1 MAKKIIGIYQI
12 TCTVNNRR
20 YIGQSIDIKR
30 RFNQHKRKPPDGM
43 IDDVAKY
50 GIDKFKF
57 EILEECAPEELTA
70 REDFYLST
78 LNPEYNIR
86 TEGHGISEDTRKKLS
101 IANTGK
107 KKPSIS
113 RRVKCVETGEVFESL
128 RAAAKWCHLPSSNLC
143 ALLAGKGR
151 TLGGYHWIFADED
164 EEAALERIRQMPEGR
179 QHTDESKAR
188 QRRTMSGRKLSP
200 EHCDKIRQSHI
211 GQGWKES
218 TYEKCCRKIRCVE
231 TGEIFPS
238 IKSAAEHY
246 GLNLPNISAVLSGKG
261 KSCGGYH
268 WEYVDGQSPKQR
280 SENFRRKVSK
290 PVRCVETGVVYESVA
305 KAAEAFG
312 ISHSA
317 ISNAASGKREKSC
330 GYHWEFFDGELAPLE
345 ETQTVAP
352 MLIRCVETQEIF
364 QTLHDAAKKFGIST
378 AAISHALNGQAKSA
392 GNCHWKFRAAMTA

>member
-12 TCTVNNRR
+12 TCIVNNWR

-57 EILEECAPEELTA
+57 DILEECAPEELTA

-86 TEGHGISEDTRKKLS
+86 TEGHGISEEARKKLRKS
-101 IANTGK
+101 KLGK
-107 KKPSIS
+107 KRPDIS
-113 RRVKCVETGEVFESL
+113 RRVKCVETGEVFESIT
-128 RAAAKWCHLPSSNLC
+128 AAAKWCHLPSSNLC
-143 ALLAGKGR
+143 TLLAGKGR
-151 TLGGYHWIFADED
+151 TFGGYHWIFADED

-179 QHTDESKAR
+179 QRTDESKAR
-188 QRRTMSGRKLSP
+188 QCRIMSGRKYSP

-231 TGEIFPS
+231 TDEIFPS

-246 GLNLPNISAVLSGKG
+246 GLNSPNISAALAGKI
-261 KSCGGYH
+261 KSCGGFH
-268 WEYVDGQSPKQR
+268 WEYVDGQSPQHRPEKM
-280 SENFRRKVSK
+280 RRKISK
-290 PVRCVETGVVYESVA
+290 PVLCVETGVVYESIA
-305 KAAEAFG
+305 TAAEAFG
-312 ISHSA
+312 VTDSA
-317 ISNAASGKREKSC
+317 IGKVIGDKLKKSC
-330 GYHWEFFDGELAPLE
+330 GYHWEFFDGELEPLE
-345 ETQTVAP
+345 ETQSVAP
-352 MLIRCVETQEIF
+352 MLILCVETQETF
-364 QTLHDAAKKFGIST
+364 QTVSDAAEKFGIST
-378 AAISHALNGQAKSA
+378 AAISHALNGRAKSA
-392 GNCHWKFRAAMTA
+392 GGHQWKFRATL